1 MNCQSG
7 LILAITNT
15 NECDLERRIIKME
28 QREVLEKELE
38 NALDKLRE
46 TINKIVTEMFN
57 FEGKAEKEWKMK
69 CPYEHND
76 MYYLISNRGTVDK
89 CWVNSDIVNEPRWL
103 QGNTFKTRE
112 AAELEAK
119 RRNLLTRFRAFRD
132 ECNGD
137 WKPNWNDINQDKYVI
152 KLEEKKDF
160 YIALFWTVNEFN
172 LFGYFKNQNG
182 AERAIEL
189 FGDEIKALYV
199 DCEV

>member
-1 MNCQSG
+1 
-7 LILAITNT
+7 
-15 NECDLERRIIKME
+15 ME

-46 TINKIVTEMFN
+46 IINKIVTEMFN

-69 CPYEHND
+69 RPYEHND
-76 MYYLISNRGTVDK
+76 MYYLISNRGTVDE
-89 CWVNSDIVNEPRWL
+89 CWFNSDIVDEPRWL

-137 WKPNWNDINQDKYVI
+137 WKPNWTDDG
-152 KLEEKKDF
+152 EPHF
-160 YIALFWTVNEFN
+160 YIFYDYERGKMKIFADCNAERNFHT
-172 LFGYFKNQNG
+172 FGYFKYDSDCR
-182 AERAIEL
+182 RAIDL
-189 FGDEIKALYV
+189 FGDEIKELFV
-199 DCEV
+199 DCEG